1 MRDIV
6 LDTNIFIR
14 YFTQDVVSQYKI
26 ARQIFENI
34 EGNNVRGLISILVV
48 NEIIWIMD
56 RHYRIDRIVY
66 LPKLIRLLLLEHAE
80 IIEIDKNLLIKI
92 LQVMQKTN
100 LDFTDL
106 YLLYTTDKTKIYSF
120 DKDFKKFG
128 D

>member
-56 RHYRIDRIVY
+56 RHYRIDRTVY

>member
-56 RHYRIDRIVY
+56 RHYQIDRIVY